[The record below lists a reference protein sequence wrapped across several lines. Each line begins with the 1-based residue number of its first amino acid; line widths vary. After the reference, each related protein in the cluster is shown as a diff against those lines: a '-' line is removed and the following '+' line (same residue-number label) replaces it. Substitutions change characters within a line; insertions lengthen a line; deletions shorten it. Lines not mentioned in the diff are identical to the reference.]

1 MTYDERN
8 TQLSNLRHEAKY
20 KNRYGDKELA
30 AKCAISCAQ
39 IRVRASRKE
48 LPNLDFWA
56 VEQIAHE
63 AGYEIIF
70 IRKENTW

>member
-20 KNRYGDKELA
+20 NRHYGDKELA
-30 AKCAISCAQ
+30 KKCSISCAQ

-56 VEQIAHE
+56 VEQMAHE

-70 IRKENTW
+70 KRKE